1 MSILNLLKSDERN
14 LSQIMTNKKIRTCE
28 VISHIQSTQYR
39 SICEL
44 YSNQNKGYSVKV
56 ISDSISLF
64 EEFTFQAEKTKNQLD
79 VINQFEKEC
88 LNRFTCFGE
97 FSLEF
102 IKAEHG
108 EEIIFK

>member
-1 MSILNLLKSDERN
+1 MHD
-14 LSQIMTNKKIRTCE
+14 KKIHTCE
-28 VISHIQSTQYR
+28 VISHIQSTQDK

-44 YSNQNKGYSVKV
+44 YSNQNKGYFVKV
-56 ISDSISLF
+56 ISDSSSLF
-64 EEFTFQAEKTKNQLD
+64 EEFEFQAEKTINQLD

-108 EEIIFK
+108 DEIVFK